1 MFILTNN
8 KYKIVSI
15 IIICILIIIIK
26 SLKTLLV
33 IHVDR
38 MLNVQT
44 IFNKKLQSVMR
55 NILILLCIYALIYD
69 VCCDLEMH
77 AQHIF
82 LF

>member
-44 IFNKKLQSVMR
+44 IFKLTK
-55 NILILLCIYALIYD
+55 NFEA
-69 VCCDLEMH
+69 
-77 AQHIF
+77 
-82 LF
+82 